1 MTPTSMFELRHKA
14 RALYN
19 NDMVPEHI
27 NQHNQRQW
35 VRAVLRLGDK
45 WLTAKPIKRIDQPSN

>member
-1 MTPTSMFELRHKA
+1 MFALRQKA

-19 NDMVPEHI
+19 NDMVPEHT

-35 VRAVLRLGDK
+35 VRAVMRLGDK
-45 WLTAKPIKRIDQPSN
+45 WLIAKQVKRIENPTT

>member
-35 VRAVLRLGDK
+35 VRAVMRLGDK
-45 WLTAKPIKRIDQPSN
+45 WLIAKPIKRIDQPSN

>member
-1 MTPTSMFELRHKA
+1 MKHTSTFELRQKA

-19 NDMVPEHI
+19 NDMVPEHT

-35 VRAVLRLGDK
+35 VRAVMRLGDK
-45 WLTAKPIKRIDQPSN
+45 WLIAKPIKRIETLTS

>member
-1 MTPTSMFELRHKA
+1 MKPTSTFELRQKA

-19 NDMVPEHI
+19 NDMVPEHT

-35 VRAVLRLGDK
+35 VRAVMRLGDK
-45 WLTAKPIKRIDQPSN
+45 WLIAKPIKRIETLTS

>member
-1 MTPTSMFELRHKA
+1 MNHPSKFELRQKA
-14 RALYN
+14 RALFN

-35 VRAVLRLGDK
+35 VRAVMRLGDK
-45 WLTAKPIKRIDQPSN
+45 WLIAKPIKRVETLTN

>member
-1 MTPTSMFELRHKA
+1 MRHLSKFELRQKA
-14 RALYN
+14 RSLFN

-35 VRAVLRLGDK
+35 VRAVMRLGDR
-45 WLTAKPIKRIDQPSN
+45 WLVRKQIERRETPYP

>member
-1 MTPTSMFELRHKA
+1 MTFTSMFELRHKA

-35 VRAVLRLGDK
+35 VRAVMRLGDK

>member
-1 MTPTSMFELRHKA
+1 MRHLSRFELRQRA

-19 NDMVPEHI
+19 NPEVPDHI

-35 VRAVLRLGDK
+35 VRSVMRLGDK
-45 WLTAKPIKRIDQPSN
+45 WLVRKQIERRDSPYP

>member
-1 MTPTSMFELRHKA
+1 MKHLSKFELRQRA

-19 NDMVPEHI
+19 NDMVPDHI

-35 VRAVLRLGDK
+35 VRAVMRLGDK
-45 WLTAKPIKRIDQPSN
+45 WLIAKPVKRIETLTS

>member
-1 MTPTSMFELRHKA
+1 MTPTSLFALRQRA

-27 NQHNQRQW
+27 NRHNQRQW
-35 VRAVLRLGDK
+35 VRAVMRLGDK
-45 WLTAKPIKRIDQPSN
+45 WLIAKPIKRIETLTS

>member
-1 MTPTSMFELRHKA
+1 MNHISKFELRQKA
-14 RALYN
+14 RALFN

-35 VRAVLRLGDK
+35 VRAVMRLGDK
-45 WLTAKPIKRIDQPSN
+45 WLIAKPIKRIETLTS

>member
-45 WLTAKPIKRIDQPSN
+45 WLIAKPIKRIDQPSN

>member
-1 MTPTSMFELRHKA
+1 MKSTSKFELRQKA

-35 VRAVLRLGDK
+35 VRAVMRLGDK
-45 WLTAKPIKRIDQPSN
+45 WVSRMFVERREVPHP

>member
-1 MTPTSMFELRHKA
+1 MTPTSIFELRQKA

-19 NDMVPEHI
+19 NDMVPEHT

-35 VRAVLRLGDK
+35 VRAVIRLGDK
-45 WLTAKPIKRIDQPSN
+45 WLIAKQVKRIENPTT

>member
-1 MTPTSMFELRHKA
+1 MTPTSLFELRHKA

>member
-1 MTPTSMFELRHKA
+1 MTPTSMFALRQKA

-35 VRAVLRLGDK
+35 VRAVMRLGDK
-45 WLTAKPIKRIDQPSN
+45 WLTAKPIKRIETLTS

>member
-19 NDMVPEHI
+19 NDMVPEHT

-35 VRAVLRLGDK
+35 VRAVMRLGDK

>member
-1 MTPTSMFELRHKA
+1 MRHLSRFELRQKA
-14 RALYN
+14 RSLFN

-35 VRAVLRLGDK
+35 VRAVMRLGDK
-45 WLTAKPIKRIDQPSN
+45 WLVRKQIERRETPYP